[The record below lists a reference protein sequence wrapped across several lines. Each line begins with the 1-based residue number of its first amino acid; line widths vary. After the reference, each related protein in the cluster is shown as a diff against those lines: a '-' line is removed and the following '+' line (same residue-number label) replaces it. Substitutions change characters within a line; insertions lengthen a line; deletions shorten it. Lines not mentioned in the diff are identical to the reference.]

1 MRGAFAMMAL
11 AGGVLLSA
19 NAWATE
25 QQPEKADGRPKIAAG
40 LMMQQG
46 GKLVMAPCR
55 DRSYAI
61 VEDVSDGQKV
71 VETLNLI
78 GLAEGKH
85 LYAELIGV
93 LDGGSLRASDVNM
106 ARVAG
111 RCQQPG
117 GGEENWR
124 AAGTGWSLVASATH
138 LRLNRMGQPD
148 LLLAAKTQ
156 GDDKA
161 AQIDAES
168 TGQKIGVHLKRE
180 RCRDQAANAVF
191 GWTAQVTVDGKLLQG
206 CAWQR

>member
-1 MRGAFAMMAL
+1 MQLRPIAL
-11 AGGVLLSA
+11 AFCSLLA
-19 NAWATE
+19 IGQAIAE
-25 QQPEKADGRPKIAAG
+25 EPAKAPDNTPKIAAG

-71 VETLNLI
+71 IETLNLI
-78 GLAEGKH
+78 GLGEGKH

-93 LDGGSLRASDVNM
+93 LDGGNLRASDVNM

-111 RCQQPG
+111 RCQQSG

-124 AAGTGWSLVASATH
+124 AAGNGWSLVASATH

-168 TGQKIGVHLKRE
+168 TGQKIGVRLKRE
-180 RCRDQAANAVF
+180 LCRDQAANAVF
-191 GWTAQVTVDGKLLQG
+191 GWAAQVTVDGKLLQG